1 MIKFEIRDKL
11 FMTVLFSL
19 FAASLGGCGQDAPLS
34 SGTEKASGV
43 IEHRSDLPVKTESA
57 PAASGP
63 FPAAAGSMDSDA
75 ALATRVRLA
84 LGDDPVLKT
93 YSLDISISQGIV
105 TLFGTVDTM
114 SDRIKAG
121 DLALNVPGVQS
132 VRNNIQ
138 LAKDA

>member
-1 MIKFEIRDKL
+1 MMKFGIRKRNKL
-11 FMTVLFSL
+11 FTAILFAL
-19 FAASLGGCGQDAPLS
+19 FAASLGGCGQDSPLS

-43 IEHRSDLPVKTESA
+43 IEHRGDLPVKTESVP
-57 PAASGP
+57 PAGVP
-63 FPAAAGSMDSDA
+63 YPVAAGSDA
-75 ALATRVRLA
+75 ALTTRVKLA

-93 YSLDISISQGIV
+93 YSLDISVSQGIV